1 MLLWIQYYCSVTRL
15 YEPAIFT
22 RSSLN
27 SNEPTATAYRTEAL
41 WNCLQAAKDFL
52 KTFAAIP
59 TDSLGSLPFGPTVGL
74 SFMIVTAS
82 RLLLLDDS
90 DWDLGVARRH
100 CDFGLLCGQLADRYE
115 EAESISLTL
124 GRKKRILE
132 DRSLLTLY
140 RDKLRW
146 IRHWFLSKLPDP
158 LQHDGSKQ
166 TAASIGAAGGGQAME
181 LDQQASILQPG
192 ELDEG
197 FWQALMDFNG
207 HLEWAD

>member
-1 MLLWIQYYCSVTRL
+1 MR
-15 YEPAIFT
+15 P
-22 RSSLN
+22 SLN
-27 SNEPTATAYRTEAL
+27 SNDPTATAYRTEAL
-41 WNCLQAAKDFL
+41 WNCLQAAKDFF

-59 TDSLGSLPFGPTVGL
+59 TDSLGSLAFGPTVGL

-90 DWDLGVARRH
+90 DWDLDVARRSF
-100 CDFGLLCGQLADRYE
+100 DFGLLCEHLADRYE
-115 EAESISLTL
+115 EAENISQTL
-124 GRKKRILE
+124 ARKRRILE

-146 IRHWFLSKLPDP
+146 IRHWFASKMPDP
-158 LQHDGSKQ
+158 LRRDGLKDA
-166 TAASIGAAGGGQAME
+166 AASIGAAGGGQAME
-181 LDQQASILQPG
+181 LDQQASLLQPG